1 MASDRFVNFSE
12 ADIKSFSEKQE
23 NANTKNKTS
32 YNLKVFKEFLASEE
46 LVIVEEQLNSL
57 FLWAT
62 MDCNTIVLTGDLNL
76 DRLKPE
82 QREGR
87 LLRNLE
93 EVYELECL
101 ITEPTRVTNTSSTLL
116 DVILTNKPQL
126 FKRSGILNPEI
137 SDHYLTFA
145 LMESKISKHRKKVI
159 TFRSMKSL
167 DVEMFN
173 EELTNAPWWVM
184 NIFDT
189 MEDKW
194 NYWKALSLFNSIL
207 ETHTPMRKMRVRQV
221 DVPYMTM
228 EWKQAIRRKRKY
240 AKKYARNKTNENW
253 ELKKK
258 WRNEATKC
266 RRRAI
271 KKFWKEKADHL
282 NSKPYDFYNIFRPF
296 LSDKRQKGSDIN
308 IRKVDGKVEKDP
320 RNVSNIMVNYFA
332 TMADA
337 IGGVGAS
344 MLNENDLSEH
354 SSIGSIKTGIYEQ
367 EGPIFHFRKI
377 KSAQIKSALEKL
389 NTRKACG
396 WDSITPKML
405 KLASTGIADSLTM
418 LFNTSIDSGIWP
430 DAWKKG
436 EWCPV
441 FKNEDP
447 LNEMNYRPVTLLS
460 TVDKVYEQL
469 LSGQVYQHFDNIL
482 DSSISAYRKMHSCE
496 TTIIRLTEEWKS
508 AMDNKQVVG
517 ILSTDMSKAFD
528 SLQPSLLIN
537 KLKAYGFSEQALC
550 LMRSYFTNKQNRVKL
565 NSVVS
570 EWKDMRRGCPQG
582 SSFGPLLWNI
592 FQNDLTYQITDANIS
607 MYADDHQIYVIA
619 ESISQVEQT
628 LRNEGVV
635 ISRWYNENYLKGNHK
650 KYGAMILC
658 NRDTEAA
665 AINITIDG
673 ENVES
678 KLSLKLLGVTLDS
691 RLNYSSHISDICK
704 KAGSKVG
711 VLNRLKK
718 LVPTHALLQLY
729 KAGVLPNLTYC
740 HMVWHFCRASDT
752 KKLERV
758 QERALRAV
766 FSNKTAT
773 YEQLL
778 EWAKLP
784 SLENRR
790 LQDILILMYKV
801 KHNLVP
807 KTIIDIFPISNSK
820 YNLRNKDFSIPR
832 VNTTKYG
839 KHSIRYLGP
848 YLWSKININL
858 RQKTSLEA
866 FKHAIRGMDIKGLLD
881 GSCNC
886 QVCQS

>member
-1 MASDRFVNFSE
+1 
-12 ADIKSFSEKQE
+12 
-23 NANTKNKTS
+23 
-32 YNLKVFKEFLASEE
+32 
-46 LVIVEEQLNSL
+46 
-57 FLWAT
+57 
-62 MDCNTIVLTGDLNL
+62 
-76 DRLKPE
+76 
-82 QREGR
+82 
-87 LLRNLE
+87 
-93 EVYELECL
+93 
-101 ITEPTRVTNTSSTLL
+101 
-116 DVILTNKPQL
+116 
-126 FKRSGILNPEI
+126 
-137 SDHYLTFA
+137 
-145 LMESKISKHRKKVI
+145 
-159 TFRSMKSL
+159 MKSL

-173 EELTNAPWWVM
+173 EELTNGPWWVM

-194 NYWKALSLFNSIL
+194 NYWKALFNSIL

-271 KKFWKEKADHL
+271 KRFWKEKADHL

-469 LSGQVYQHFDNIL
+469 LSGQVYQDFDNIL

-496 TTIIRLTEEWKS
+496 TTIIRLTEEWKL

-537 KLKAYGFSEQALC
+537 KLKAYGFSEQAL
-550 LMRSYFTNKQNRVKL
+550 RV
-565 NSVVS
+565 
-570 EWKDMRRGCPQG
+570 R
-582 SSFGPLLWNI
+582 
-592 FQNDLTYQITDANIS
+592 
-607 MYADDHQIYVIA
+607 
-619 ESISQVEQT
+619 ISQ
-628 LRNEGVV
+628 
-635 ISRWYNENYLKGNHK
+635 
-650 KYGAMILC
+650 
-658 NRDTEAA
+658 
-665 AINITIDG
+665 ID
-673 ENVES
+673 
-678 KLSLKLLGVTLDS
+678 
-691 RLNYSSHISDICK
+691 
-704 KAGSKVG
+704 
-711 VLNRLKK
+711 
-718 LVPTHALLQLY
+718 
-729 KAGVLPNLTYC
+729 
-740 HMVWHFCRASDT
+740 
-752 KKLERV
+752 
-758 QERALRAV
+758 
-766 FSNKTAT
+766 KT
-773 YEQLL
+773 
-778 EWAKLP
+778 
-784 SLENRR
+784 
-790 LQDILILMYKV
+790 
-801 KHNLVP
+801 
-807 KTIIDIFPISNSK
+807 
-820 YNLRNKDFSIPR
+820 
-832 VNTTKYG
+832 G
-839 KHSIRYLGP
+839 
-848 YLWSKININL
+848 
-858 RQKTSLEA
+858 
-866 FKHAIRGMDIKGLLD
+866 
-881 GSCNC
+881 
-886 QVCQS
+886 

>member
-1 MASDRFVNFSE
+1 M
-12 ADIKSFSEKQE
+12 
-23 NANTKNKTS
+23 
-32 YNLKVFKEFLASEE
+32 
-46 LVIVEEQLNSL
+46 
-57 FLWAT
+57 
-62 MDCNTIVLTGDLNL
+62 
-76 DRLKPE
+76 
-82 QREGR
+82 
-87 LLRNLE
+87 
-93 EVYELECL
+93 
-101 ITEPTRVTNTSSTLL
+101 
-116 DVILTNKPQL
+116 
-126 FKRSGILNPEI
+126 
-137 SDHYLTFA
+137 
-145 LMESKISKHRKKVI
+145 
-159 TFRSMKSL
+159 
-167 DVEMFN
+167 
-173 EELTNAPWWVM
+173 
-184 NIFDT
+184 
-189 MEDKW
+189 
-194 NYWKALSLFNSIL
+194 
-207 ETHTPMRKMRVRQV
+207 
-221 DVPYMTM
+221 
-228 EWKQAIRRKRKY
+228 
-240 AKKYARNKTNENW
+240 
-253 ELKKK
+253 
-258 WRNEATKC
+258 
-266 RRRAI
+266 
-271 KKFWKEKADHL
+271 
-282 NSKPYDFYNIFRPF
+282 
-296 LSDKRQKGSDIN
+296 
-308 IRKVDGKVEKDP
+308 DGKVEKDP

-496 TTIIRLTEEWKS
+496 TTIIRLTEEWKL

-528 SLQPSLLIN
+528 SLQPSLLIY

-550 LMRSYFTNKQNRVKL
+550 LMRSYFTNRQNQVKL

-607 MYADDHQIYVIA
+607 MYADDDQIYVIA

-678 KLSLKLLGVTLDS
+678 KLSLKLLGLTLDS

-718 LVPTHALLQLY
+718 LVPTHAFLQLY

-778 EWAKLP
+778 ELFLAMWDSPP
-784 SLENRR
+784 SRT
-790 LQDILILMYKV
+790 Y
-801 KHNLVP
+801 
-807 KTIIDIFPISNSK
+807 
-820 YNLRNKDFSIPR
+820 
-832 VNTTKYG
+832 
-839 KHSIRYLGP
+839 
-848 YLWSKININL
+848 
-858 RQKTSLEA
+858 
-866 FKHAIRGMDIKGLLD
+866 
-881 GSCNC
+881 
-886 QVCQS
+886 